1 VSCQQV
7 FTVMKCNNT
16 KLINSVSDIIPPM
29 SHNNINVL
37 SSVGNICLS
46 DVVLVLGLG
55 GAVAYIWKYSLGSD
69 QNKRY
74 SSNSFLD
81 WLFAEDRLSGDVLR
95 NSVRNNS
102 KHRRNNANIIT
113 EHSDNSDE
121 GLNILK
127 GNTRRP
133 EKFLKQ
139 RLFDLRQLRD
149 TSRFRDSCHRSGEC
163 YSDESGDAEE
173 ECGYVRGTPDG
184 EERLVNSEKETDEAI
199 NSAYPRSASKPE
211 YQSPGLSPSMKNV
224 MRDARDLRRLIRET
238 SFDSLAS
245 DFSLDL
251 EFNEINFDVKSDI
264 SDNNNVEEEEDDNDV
279 TIVEDKEEYVL
290 DKSLLNRFENAQMWR
305 LTNSTRE
312 SSLVSDYSYD
322 FKSDRQLRLVG
333 AGGGYASDD
342 MASLIGSTAD
352 ALEWD
357 EDLYMDGELLDS
369 TVSETCHSAWL
380 PDYDQELDLESELL
394 ERRMFSPSPVVK
406 EHLLGVKDHPKI
418 QSMTRLPPS
427 GSSSVESL
435 TNLKSPT
442 KT

>member
-1 VSCQQV
+1 
-7 FTVMKCNNT
+7 
-16 KLINSVSDIIPPM
+16 M
-29 SHNNINVL
+29 S
-37 SSVGNICLS
+37 SAGNICLS

-74 SSNSFLD
+74 SNSFLD

-102 KHRRNNANIIT
+102 THRRNNANIIT

-149 TSRFRDSCHRSGEC
+149 TSRFRDSCHRSSEC

-264 SDNNNVEEEEDDNDV
+264 SDNNNVEEEE
-279 TIVEDKEEYVL
+279 EDE
-290 DKSLLNRFENAQMWR
+290 DENAVPVADSNAAGDKLKQ
-305 LTNSTRE
+305 
-312 SSLVSDYSYD
+312 VS
-322 FKSDRQLRLVG
+322 F
-333 AGGGYASDD
+333 
-342 MASLIGSTAD
+342 
-352 ALEWD
+352 
-357 EDLYMDGELLDS
+357 
-369 TVSETCHSAWL
+369 
-380 PDYDQELDLESELL
+380 
-394 ERRMFSPSPVVK
+394 
-406 EHLLGVKDHPKI
+406 
-418 QSMTRLPPS
+418 
-427 GSSSVESL
+427 
-435 TNLKSPT
+435 
-442 KT
+442 